1 MNLLKI
7 VNRIKN
13 YTKQKLLSKNNLVA
27 NNLFDKTCQN
37 LLLQKWINEVSI
49 LGVKQEI
56 TLFDGEFPNFGII
69 NVITTTPNNFTLL
82 C

>member
-1 MNLLKI
+1 M
-7 VNRIKN
+7 
-13 YTKQKLLSKNNLVA
+13 KQKLLNKNNLVA

-37 LLLQKWINEVSI
+37 LLLQKEVNEVSI

-56 TLFDGEFPNFGII
+56 TLFDSEFPNSDIV
-69 NVITTTPNNFTLL
+69 NVITTTPNNCTLF

>member
-1 MNLLKI
+1 M
-7 VNRIKN
+7 
-13 YTKQKLLSKNNLVA
+13 KQKLLNKNNLVA

-37 LLLQKWINEVSI
+37 LLLQKEVNEVSI

-56 TLFDGEFPNFGII
+56 TLFDSEFPTFDIV
-69 NVITTTPNNFTLL
+69 NVITTTPNNCTLF